1 MLTVILVLQI
11 VIIILIVVLA
21 IIGNRKL
28 NERRVMVSYEP
39 IIYYQDKL
47 FSDKVVAG
55 Y

>member
-1 MLTVILVLQI
+1 MLTIILVLQI

-28 NERRVMVSYEP
+28 NERRVMVSYGP
-39 IIYYQDKL
+39 IIHYQDKL